1 MERIQ
6 KYITNISSLQFLQLV
21 RFSVLFLISVVFVRY
36 YSKSVIGEYETL
48 LFVASAVS
56 FFWLRGILQTFL
68 SLIDTTPA
76 DKKSSSYF
84 NAFLLLTAFSLLTV
98 LFLVLFKH
106 SIELYVVNKNQIPY
120 FNWLLLFLFFSTPS
134 FLIEYI
140 YLGNNK
146 PKKIIIYGIVS
157 YGFQFLAIIIPTVLN
172 YPIEL
177 AIIGLVL
184 TSILRFAF
192 LITVLYKY
200 AEFTLSIPFIKQHF
214 KLAYPLIGSS
224 LLSGSSQYIDGI
236 IITRLF
242 DPGTFAVYI
251 YGAREFPLVVIL
263 ANALGNA
270 MIPEFTRLNFADALS
285 KLKRSSS
292 QLMHFLFPVSLV
304 LVILSNVLFPLFF
317 TEQFTQSAKIFNI
330 YLLLI
335 VARLIFP
342 ETILIGKRYTSI
354 FLYVS
359 FFEILINVSLSLFLV
374 HHIGISGVAYAT
386 VIANIFERI
395 VLLTIV
401 RIKYGTKMSEYI
413 PLNWY
418 TFYSITFVIVYYV
431 VDFLIFT

>member
-1 MERIQ
+1 
-6 KYITNISSLQFLQLV
+6 
-21 RFSVLFLISVVFVRY
+21 VVFVRY
-36 YSKSVIGEYETL
+36 YTKSVIGEYETL

-68 SLIDTTPA
+68 SLIDNTQSSN
-76 DKKSSSYF
+76 KSNSYY

-98 LFLVLFKH
+98 LFLVIFKH
-106 SIELYVVNKNQIPY
+106 SIEQFVVNKNQIPY
-120 FNWLLLFLFFSTPS
+120 FNWLLLYIFFSTPS

-157 YGFQFLAIIIPTVLN
+157 YGFQFLSIIIPTVLN
-172 YPIEL
+172 YPIEA
-177 AIIGLVL
+177 AIIGLVV

-200 AEFTLSIPFIKQHF
+200 ADFTLSVPFLKQHF
-214 KLAYPLIGSS
+214 KLAYPLIASS

-242 DPGTFAVYI
+242 DPATFAVYI
-251 YGAREFPLVVIL
+251 YGAREFPLIVIL
-263 ANALGNA
+263 ANALSTA
-270 MIPEFTRLNFADALS
+270 MIPEFTRLNYTDALS
-285 KLKRSSS
+285 KMKSSS
-292 QLMHFLFPVSLV
+292 RQLMHFLFPVSLV
-304 LVILSNVLFPLFF
+304 LIILSNVLFSLFF
-317 TEQFTQSAKIFNI
+317 TEQFIQSAKIFNI

-342 ETILIGKRYTSI
+342 ETVLIGRRYTSI

-374 HHIGISGVAYAT
+374 KQIGISGVAYAT
-386 VIANIFERI
+386 VIANLFERI
-395 VLLTIV
+395 TLVIIV
-401 RIKYGTKMSEYI
+401 KLKYNTKMSEYI
-413 PLNWY
+413 PLKCY
-418 TFYSITFVIVYYV
+418 SFYSIAFVIAYYV